1 MAKRIILGVQVTD
14 RLEKAQDVQKILTEY
29 GCYIKTRLG
38 LHEVTN
44 SECSTVGLLI
54 IETHG
59 DEAEISTMEAMLKK
73 VKGLVVKK
81 MTFQQ

>member
-38 LHEVTN
+38 LHEVSN